1 MLEVRD
7 LVDPKDID
15 VVIYHHPCVDGYS
28 AAFVAKLYVP
38 NIKLIPKKINNT
50 PINYDDIKGK
60 NVLMVDIVT
69 DDFEEIKSHAK
80 NLIILDHHI
89 SNQKKLENISY
100 AYFDMKKSG
109 VGLAWEYF
117 FKNDDKMPLFLKA
130 VQDRDIWT
138 WIYPE
143 SRNFTDGL
151 YEELDLDDLTFTIY
165 TNLMDEYL
173 EKNDKRPLFMKY
185 YTLGETFNRIKQK
198 NIELIVKSPNNRYET
213 IINGYIYKIYIYNIT
228 GNLVSD
234 LGNYVI
240 SNMDCDFVVLWNY
253 SHNDELYKYS
263 LRSNDKKADVSEIA
277 KVYGGGGHRNAAGL
291 ASELHPKDLFKY
303 HKI

>member
-1 MLEVRD
+1 MLEVHE
-7 LVDPKDID
+7 LVDSKNID

-28 AAFVAKLYVP
+28 AAFVAKLNIP

-80 NLIILDHHI
+80 NLIILDHHV
-89 SNQKKLENISY
+89 SNQKKLLGIPY

-117 FKNDDKMPLFLKA
+117 FKTDEKMPLFLKA
-130 VQDRDIWT
+130 VQDRDLWT
-138 WIYPE
+138 WVHPE

-151 YEELDLDDLTFTIY
+151 YEEVNLDDLSFSLY
-165 TNLMDEYL
+165 TNLMDEFL
-173 EKNDKRPLFMKY
+173 EKNDERPLFMKY
-185 YTLGETFNRIKQK
+185 YTLGETLNRIKQK
-198 NIELIVKSPNNRYET
+198 NMESIVKNPNNRYET

-228 GNLVSD
+228 GNIVSD

-240 SNMDCDFVVLWNY
+240 SNMECDFVVLWNY

-263 LRSNDKKADVSEIA
+263 LRSNDKKADVSEIS
-277 KVYGGGGHRNAAGL
+277 KLYGGGGHRNAAGL
-291 ASELHPKDLFKY
+291 SSELHPKDLFKY